1 MRVIS
6 FVNKKGGAGK
16 STSVCALALYWVERA
31 RKRVAVQDMEL
42 DGGSSSFVEHIGHPN
57 LAHYEDGDT
66 YDYVLIDTQ
75 GGASDAE
82 LAEVE
87 RSSDLVV
94 IPLLLAP
101 LDVAKAVETAA
112 KLHRPERARL
122 LLNQTRA
129 NTTAWRDRARVLDAV
144 PVAPL
149 ESHLTR
155 RTAYA
160 NLLVDGWSALSR
172 EALTELE
179 ALAWEVS

>member
-16 STSVCALALYWVERA
+16 STSVCALALYWAERA
-31 RKRVAVQDMEL
+31 RKHVAVQDMEL
-42 DGGSSSFVEHIGHPN
+42 DGGASSFVEHIGHPN
-57 LAHYEDGDT
+57 LTLYESGGS

-101 LDVAKAVETAA
+101 LDVAKAVETAG
-112 KLHRPERARL
+112 KLRQPERARL
-122 LLNQTRA
+122 LLNQTRT
-129 NTTAWRDRARVLDAV
+129 NTTAWRDRARTLDAI
-144 PVAPL
+144 PVATL
-149 ESHLTR
+149 ESYLTR

-160 NLLVDGWSALSR
+160 NLLIDGWSALNR

-179 ALAWEVS
+179 TLAWEVS

>member
-16 STSVCALALYWVERA
+16 STSVCALALYWAERA

-42 DGGSSSFVEHIGHPN
+42 DGGAGRFVDHIGHPN
-57 LAHYEDGDT
+57 LTEYEAGGH

-87 RSSDLVV
+87 RFSDLVV
-94 IPLLLAP
+94 VPVLLAP
-101 LDVAKAVETAA
+101 LDIAKAVETAERLE
-112 KLHRPERARL
+112 KPEQARV
-122 LLNQTRA
+122 LLNQVRH
-129 NTTAWRDRARVLDAV
+129 NTTAWRDRAQALEAVPLQVLDGY
-144 PVAPL
+144 
-149 ESHLTR
+149 LTR

-160 NLLVDGWSALSR
+160 NLLVDGWSALHR
-172 EALTELE
+172 DALSELE
-179 ALAWEVS
+179 TLAWEVS